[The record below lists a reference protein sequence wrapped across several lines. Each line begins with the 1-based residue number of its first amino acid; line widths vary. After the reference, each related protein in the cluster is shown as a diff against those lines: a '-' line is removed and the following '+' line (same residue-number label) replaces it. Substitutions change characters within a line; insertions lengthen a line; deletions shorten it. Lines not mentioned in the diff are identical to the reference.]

1 MRDDEARRAALEASP
16 PISCPAIWV
25 PEIEPCPS
33 TELEPLI
40 EWLSSAAPIRQPT
53 TFVRGTALPDGRL
66 DLCKQSLGV
75 EGAVR
80 VLRAFDGSTFVR
92 SLLLGTDGLGDVGAA
107 AVATLI
113 RERRAPALRTL
124 YLGCN
129 RIELAGVEA
138 LAEALADPSSPV
150 RALWLKRN
158 LVGPRGAAVLAKM
171 LRAQPALELLDL
183 TNSGLGD
190 AGVEPIVAALRD
202 QVTQP
207 RGLARLLIGGN
218 GIGPCGAMRLGEL
231 LAVTPHLRELG
242 LAVSRLGDA
251 GARALANGLARNHSL
266 ERIDLASCAIGPEG
280 LAAIVDA
287 LRTHPRSTELSLGTT
302 PSTTALGERDNDL
315 RDRIGAE
322 LLAGWLAEDPP
333 LRRLD
338 LVGSGIRSAGALC
351 LLDALATNTN
361 LVDLQ
366 LGKHVARR
374 IKRRLRARLEHNAA
388 VRPFDASPPPHVAA
402 ILSVYRSKTIG

>member
-1 MRDDEARRAALEASP
+1 MRDDEARPTALDQSP

-33 TELEPLI
+33 AELDPLI
-40 EWLSSAAPIRQPT
+40 AWLASAQPVAAPT
-53 TFVRGTALPDGRL
+53 TFTRGTALPDGRL

-75 EGAVR
+75 DGAAR

-92 SLLLGTDGLGDVGAA
+92 SLLLGTDGLGDAGAA
-107 AVATLI
+107 AVAGLI
-113 RERRAPALRTL
+113 REQRAPALETL

-129 RIELAGVEA
+129 RIELAGVLS

-158 LVGPRGAAVLAKM
+158 LVGSRGAAVLAEL
-171 LRAQPALELLDL
+171 LRRKPALELLDL

-190 AGVEPIVAALRD
+190 AGVEPIVAALHE
-202 QVTQP
+202 QVAQP
-207 RGLARLLIGGN
+207 LGLSRLLIGGN
-218 GIGPCGAMRLGEL
+218 GIGPGGAAQLGEL
-231 LAVTPHLRELG
+231 LAVTPHLREIG

-251 GARALANGLARNHSL
+251 GARALAHGLARNRSL
-266 ERIDLASCAIGPEG
+266 ERLDLASCALGPEG

-287 LRTHPRSTELSLGTT
+287 LRTHPCLTELSLGTT

-315 RDRIGAE
+315 ADRQGAE
-322 LLAGWLAEDPP
+322 LLASWLAVEPP

-338 LVGSGIRSAGALC
+338 LVGAGIRSSGALR
-351 LLDALATNTN
+351 LLDALATNSN
-361 LVDLQ
+361 LVDVP

-374 IKRRLRARLEHNAA
+374 IKRRLRALLERNAA
-388 VRPFDASPPPHVAA
+388 ARPFDTSPPAHVAA
-402 ILSVYRSKTIG
+402 ILSVYRSK